1 MFVRL
6 VYTGIDE
13 VPEVGLKFP
22 NPAGTAP
29 TKFQAKVT
37 LGVVL
42 LKFTK
47 AVFCPV
53 QIV

>member
-1 MFVRL
+1 M
-6 VYTGIDE
+6 DE

-29 TKFQAKVT
+29 CKLQAKVT
-37 LGVVL
+37 FGVVL

-47 AVFCPV
+47 VVFWPV